1 MIFKNREIRKIK
13 SFWWDSNPQP
23 LGFEATEH
31 LRNRMPK
38 ENCRKRF
45 LSEELG
51 LKIDKSLLWSDSMSV
66 IRDIR
71 NTAARFKT
79 FVANRFLKFMRAM
92 TWRIGIM

>member
-1 MIFKNREIRKIK
+1 
-13 SFWWDSNPQP
+13 
-23 LGFEATEH
+23 
-31 LRNRMPK
+31 MPK

-45 LSEELG
+45 LREELG

-79 FVANRFLKFMRAM
+79 FVDNRLSVIHEGPDMEN
-92 TWRIGIM
+92 WNYVI